1 MTIQNLITY
10 TLCVIFAAVAG
21 IITSALLVLSTPA
34 LAPIYDFVFAVF
46 LGWFAAGGWLA
57 ADELIHGDDKDEN
70 TTTTTAKN
78 RRS

>member
-10 TLCVIFAAVAG
+10 TLCVVFAAVAG

-57 ADELIHGDDKDEN
+57 ADELVHGDDDRDEKN
-70 TTTTTAKN
+70 TTTTKN

>member
-1 MTIQNLITY
+1 MKNIIIY
-10 TLCVIFAAVAG
+10 TLCVVFAAVAG
-21 IITSALLVLSTPA
+21 IITSALLMLSTPA

-57 ADELIHGDDKDEN
+57 ADELVHGDDKDGKN
-70 TTTTTAKN
+70 TTAKN

>member
-1 MTIQNLITY
+1 MKNIIIY
-10 TLCVIFAAVAG
+10 TLCVVFAAVAG

-46 LGWFAAGGWLA
+46 LGWFTAGGWLA
-57 ADELIHGDDKDEN
+57 ADELIHDDAENDEKN
-70 TTTTTAKN
+70 TTAKN

>member
-10 TLCVIFAAVAG
+10 TLCVVFAAVAG

-57 ADELIHGDDKDEN
+57 ADELIHGDAEKDEKN
-70 TTTTTAKN
+70 ITAKN

>member
-10 TLCVIFAAVAG
+10 TLCVVFAAVAG

-46 LGWFAAGGWLA
+46 LGWFTAGGWLA

-70 TTTTTAKN
+70 TTTTAKN
-78 RRS
+78 KRS

>member
-1 MTIQNLITY
+1 MKNIIIY
-10 TLCVIFAAVAG
+10 TLCVVFAAVAG

-46 LGWFAAGGWLA
+46 LGWFTAGGWLA

-70 TTTTTAKN
+70 TTTAKN
-78 RRS
+78 KRS

>member
-1 MTIQNLITY
+1 MKNIIIY
-10 TLCVIFAAVAG
+10 TLCVVFAAVAG

-46 LGWFAAGGWLA
+46 LGWFTAGGWLA
-57 ADELIHGDDKDEN
+57 ADELIHGDAENDEKN
-70 TTTTTAKN
+70 TTAKN